1 MNNNHIG
8 TAFEVMKDIADL
20 EGWNY
25 SHGTLTEFDFKA
37 FLVFPL
43 MHCSIQSVA
52 LTDQVATI
60 QMNIMVA
67 DRMNFLKTE
76 NEQENLITE
85 YSQYGYTENQN
96 YANILQD
103 LYVRFSKGLW
113 KTEQDYFNQIQYI
126 RPITFQPFVETLDSV
141 LAGYQITVG
150 IELINPWVTDGDC
163 V

>member
-1 MNNNHIG
+1 MNNNHIC

-67 DRMNFLKTE
+67 DRVNFLKTE

-113 KTEQDYFNQIQYI
+113 RTEQDYYNQIQYI

>member
-8 TAFEVMKDIADL
+8 TAFELMKDIATE

-25 SHGTLTEFDFKA
+25 SHGTLTELDFKA

-60 QMNIMVA
+60 QMNVMVA
-67 DRMNFLKTE
+67 DRVNFLKTE

-85 YSQYGYTENQN
+85 YSEYGYTENQN
-96 YANILQD
+96 YGHILQD

-113 KTEQDYFNQIQYI
+113 RTEQNTTTKCNSFARLLFNHLWKQWTRYWVVIKSQ
-126 RPITFQPFVETLDSV
+126 L
-141 LAGYQITVG
+141 
-150 IELINPWVTDGDC
+150 ELN
-163 V
+163 

>member
-67 DRMNFLKTE
+67 DRVNFLETE

-113 KTEQDYFNQIQYI
+113 RTEQDYFNQIQYI

>member
-67 DRMNFLKTE
+67 DRVNFLKTE

-96 YANILQD
+96 SANILQD

-113 KTEQDYFNQIQYI
+113 RTEQDYFNQIQYI
-126 RPITFQPFVETLDSV
+126 RPITFQPFMETLDSV

>member
-52 LTDQVATI
+52 TI

-67 DRMNFLKTE
+67 DRVNFLKTE

-113 KTEQDYFNQIQYI
+113 RTEQDYYNQIQYI

>member
-8 TAFEVMKDIADL
+8 TAFEVMKDIAEL

-60 QMNIMVA
+60 QMNVMIA
-67 DRMNFLKTE
+67 DRVNFLKTE

-85 YSQYGYTENQN
+85 YTKYGYTENQN

-113 KTEQDYFNQIQYI
+113 RTEQDYYNQIQYI
-126 RPITFQPFVETLDSV
+126 RPITFQPFIETLDSV

>member
-60 QMNIMVA
+60 QMNVMVA
-67 DRMNFLKTE
+67 DRVNFLKTE

-113 KTEQDYFNQIQYI
+113 RTEQDYFNQIQYI

>member
-43 MHCSIQSVA
+43 MHCSIQSVS

-67 DRMNFLKTE
+67 DRVNFLKTE

-113 KTEQDYFNQIQYI
+113 KTEQDYYNQIQYI

>member
-52 LTDQVATI
+52 LTDQV
-60 QMNIMVA
+60 
-67 DRMNFLKTE
+67 
-76 NEQENLITE
+76 
-85 YSQYGYTENQN
+85 
-96 YANILQD
+96 
-103 LYVRFSKGLW
+103 FSKGLW
-113 KTEQDYFNQIQYI
+113 RTEQDYFNQIQYI
-126 RPITFQPFVETLDSV
+126 RPITFQPFMETLDSV

>member
-60 QMNIMVA
+60 QMNVMVA
-67 DRMNFLKTE
+67 DRVNFLKTE

-113 KTEQDYFNQIQYI
+113 RTEQDYYNQIQYI

-141 LAGYQITVG
+141 LAGYQISVG

>member
-1 MNNNHIG
+1 
-8 TAFEVMKDIADL
+8 
-20 EGWNY
+20 
-25 SHGTLTEFDFKA
+25 
-37 FLVFPL
+37 
-43 MHCSIQSVA
+43 MHCSIQSVS

-67 DRMNFLKTE
+67 DRVNFLKTE

-85 YSQYGYTENQN
+85 YQKYGYTENQN

-113 KTEQDYFNQIQYI
+113 RTEQTYYNQIQYI
-126 RPITFQPFVETLDSV
+126 RPIVFQPFIETLDSV

>member
-8 TAFEVMKDIADL
+8 TAFELMKDIATE

-25 SHGTLTEFDFKA
+25 SHGTLTELDFKA

-60 QMNIMVA
+60 QMNVMVA
-67 DRMNFLKTE
+67 DRVNFLKTE

-85 YSQYGYTENQN
+85 YSEYGYTENQN
-96 YANILQD
+96 YGHILQD
-103 LYVRFSKGLW
+103 LYVRFSKVCGARNKTITTKCNTFAQLLFNHLW
-113 KTEQDYFNQIQYI
+113 KQWTRCWVVIKSQ
-126 RPITFQPFVETLDSV
+126 
-141 LAGYQITVG
+141 LA
-150 IELINPWVTDGDC
+150 LN
-163 V
+163 

>member
-67 DRMNFLKTE
+67 DRVNFLKTE

-113 KTEQDYFNQIQYI
+113 RTEQDYFNQIQYI
-126 RPITFQPFVETLDSV
+126 RPITFQPFMETLDSV

>member
-43 MHCSIQSVA
+43 MHCSIQSVS

-60 QMNIMVA
+60 QMNVMVA
-67 DRMNFLKTE
+67 DRVNFLKTE

-96 YANILQD
+96 YANVLQD

-113 KTEQDYFNQIQYI
+113 RIEQDYYNQLQWI
-126 RPITFQPFVETLDSV
+126 RPIQFNPFIEAMDSV
-141 LAGYQITVG
+141 LAGYQIQIG

>member
-8 TAFEVMKDIADL
+8 TAFEVMKDIAEL

-43 MHCSIQSVA
+43 MHCSIQQVN
-52 LTDQVATI
+52 LTDQVATV

-67 DRMNFLKTE
+67 DRVNYLKTE

-85 YSQYGYTENQN
+85 YSKYGYTENQN

-113 KTEQDYFNQIQYI
+113 RVEQDYYNQIQWI
-126 RPITFQPFVETLDSV
+126 RPINFIPFVETMDSV
-141 LAGYQITVG
+141 LAGYQIQVG
-150 IELINPWVTDGDC
+150 ITLINPWVTDGDC

>member
-67 DRMNFLKTE
+67 DRVNFLKTE

-113 KTEQDYFNQIQYI
+113 RTEQDYYNQIQYI

-141 LAGYQITVG
+141 LAGHNISVS

>member
-60 QMNIMVA
+60 QMNVMVA
-67 DRMNFLKTE
+67 DRVNFLKTE

-113 KTEQDYFNQIQYI
+113 RTEQDYYNQIQYI

>member
-67 DRMNFLKTE
+67 DRVNFLKTE

-113 KTEQDYFNQIQYI
+113 KTEQDYYNQIQYI

>member
-60 QMNIMVA
+60 QMNVMVA
-67 DRMNFLKTE
+67 DRVNSLKTE
-76 NEQENLITE
+76 HEQENLITE

-113 KTEQDYFNQIQYI
+113 KTEQDYYNQIQYI

>member
-60 QMNIMVA
+60 QMNVMVA
-67 DRMNFLKTE
+67 DRVNFLKTE

-113 KTEQDYFNQIQYI
+113 RTEQD
-126 RPITFQPFVETLDSV
+126 
-141 LAGYQITVG
+141 
-150 IELINPWVTDGDC
+150 
-163 V
+163 

>member
-67 DRMNFLKTE
+67 DRVNFLKTE

-113 KTEQDYFNQIQYI
+113 RTEQDYYNQIQYI

>member
-67 DRMNFLKTE
+67 DRVNFLKTE

-103 LYVRFSKGLW
+103 VYVRFSKGLW
-113 KTEQDYFNQIQYI
+113 RTEQDYYNQIQYI

>member
-67 DRMNFLKTE
+67 DRVNFLKTE

-85 YSQYGYTENQN
+85 YSQYGYSENQN

>member
-43 MHCSIQSVA
+43 MHCSIQSVS

-60 QMNIMVA
+60 QMNVMVA
-67 DRMNFLKTE
+67 DRVNFLKTE

-126 RPITFQPFVETLDSV
+126 RPIVFLPFVETLDSV

>member
-67 DRMNFLKTE
+67 DRVNFLKTE

-96 YANILQD
+96 YAKILQD

>member
-25 SHGTLTEFDFKA
+25 SHGTLSEFDFKA

-67 DRMNFLKTE
+67 DRVNFLKTE

-113 KTEQDYFNQIQYI
+113 RTEQDYYNQIQYI

>member
-60 QMNIMVA
+60 QMNVMVA
-67 DRMNFLKTE
+67 DRVNFLKTE

-113 KTEQDYFNQIQYI
+113 RTEQDYFNQIQYI
-126 RPITFQPFVETLDSV
+126 RPITFQPFVETLDLV
-141 LAGYQITVG
+141 LAGYQISVG

>member
-43 MHCSIQSVA
+43 MHCSIQQVN
-52 LTDQVATI
+52 LTDQVATV
-60 QMNIMVA
+60 QMNVMVA
-67 DRMNFLKTE
+67 DRVNFLKTE

-85 YSQYGYTENQN
+85 YSKYGYTENQN

-113 KTEQDYFNQIQYI
+113 RVEQDYYNQIQWI
-126 RPITFQPFVETLDSV
+126 RPINFIPFVETMDSV
-141 LAGYQITVG
+141 LAGYQIQVG
-150 IELINPWVTDGDC
+150 ITLINPWVTDGDC

>member
-60 QMNIMVA
+60 QMNVMVA
-67 DRMNFLKTE
+67 DRVNFLKTE

-113 KTEQDYFNQIQYI
+113 RTEQDYYNQIQYI

-141 LAGYQITVG
+141 LAGDQISVG

>member
-1 MNNNHIG
+1 MNNNHVG

-43 MHCSIQSVA
+43 MHCSIQSVS

-60 QMNIMVA
+60 QMNVMVA
-67 DRMNFLKTE
+67 DRVNFLKTE

-113 KTEQDYFNQIQYI
+113 RTEQDYYNQIQYI
-126 RPITFQPFVETLDSV
+126 RPIVFQPFIETLDSV

>member
-8 TAFEVMKDIADL
+8 TAFELMKDIANQ

-25 SHGTLTEFDFKA
+25 SHGTLTELDFKA

-60 QMNIMVA
+60 QMNIMLA
-67 DRMNFLKTE
+67 DRVNYLKTE
-76 NEQENLITE
+76 NEQQNLITE
-85 YSQYGYTENQN
+85 YSEYGYTENQN
-96 YANILQD
+96 YGNILQD
-103 LYVRFSKGLW
+103 LYVRLSKGLW
-113 KTEQDYFNQIQYI
+113 RTEQDYFNQVQYI
-126 RPITFQPFVETLDSV
+126 RPITMQAFIETMDSV
-141 LAGYQITVG
+141 LAGYQITLG

>member
-8 TAFEVMKDIADL
+8 TAFELMKDIANQ

-25 SHGTLTEFDFKA
+25 SHGTLTELDFKA

-60 QMNIMVA
+60 QMNIMLA
-67 DRMNFLKTE
+67 DRVNYLKTE
-76 NEQENLITE
+76 NEQQNLITE
-85 YSQYGYTENQN
+85 YSEYGYTENQN
-96 YANILQD
+96 YGNILQD
-103 LYVRFSKGLW
+103 LYVRLSKGLW
-113 KTEQDYFNQIQYI
+113 RTEQDYFNQVQYI
-126 RPITFQPFVETLDSV
+126 RPITMQPFIETMDSV
-141 LAGYQITVG
+141 LAGYQITLG

>member
-67 DRMNFLKTE
+67 DRVNFLKTE

-113 KTEQDYFNQIQYI
+113 RTEQDYFNQMQYI
-126 RPITFQPFVETLDSV
+126 RPITFQRFVETLDSV

>member
-67 DRMNFLKTE
+67 DRVNFLKTE

-113 KTEQDYFNQIQYI
+113 RTEQDYYNQIQYI
-126 RPITFQPFVETLDSV
+126 RPITFQPFMETLDSV

>member
-60 QMNIMVA
+60 QMNVMVA
-67 DRMNFLKTE
+67 DRVNFLKTE

-113 KTEQDYFNQIQYI
+113 RTEQDYYNQIQYI

-141 LAGYQITVG
+141 LAGHNISVS